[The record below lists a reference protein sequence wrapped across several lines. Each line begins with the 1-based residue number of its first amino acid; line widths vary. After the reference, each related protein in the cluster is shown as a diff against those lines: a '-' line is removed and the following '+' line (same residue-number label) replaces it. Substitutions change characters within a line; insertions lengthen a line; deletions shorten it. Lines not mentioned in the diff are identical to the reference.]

1 MRILHTADWHLG
13 RQFHGVPLDDD
24 HGSVLSQVEAAI
36 AAYVPDVLVIA
47 GDIFDRATP
56 PQSALS
62 RFGDFVRRVGRHGG
76 TAIVLIAGNHDSA
89 AQIGMMGV
97 LADADRSLVR
107 GPLDAEEKPLILS
120 DEHGPVAISA
130 LPFSYE
136 FAARACYGSD
146 DISCP
151 ADVLREQVASARRH
165 LPNGARWV
173 VVAHAFVE
181 GAATSDGE
189 RPLTRAVGGIETV
202 PSSVFEGADYVA
214 LGHLHRQQA
223 VGAEHVRYSGSPL
236 AFGFDEEG
244 HEKSMTLVDLA
255 GDGSVTTTLVPFV
268 PHRRIR
274 TLRGRLVEL
283 LAVPEGSDDLIG
295 ILLTDE
301 VRQIDPMKRI
311 RELYPNAV
319 QLAYE
324 RDLSTDEQRLRD
336 GRAALESPKEM
347 IAQFV
352 GFVREKGITEAESA
366 LVAEKL
372 AALGPVRE
380 DA

>member
-13 RQFHGVPLDDD
+13 RQFHGVSLETD

-36 AAYVPDVLVIA
+36 NAHAPDVLVIA

-62 RFGDFVRRVGRHGG
+62 RFGDFVRRVGRNGG

-97 LADADRSLVR
+97 LADAERSLVR

-151 ADVLREQVASARRH
+151 ADVLREQVASARQH
-165 LPNGARWV
+165 LPDGARWV

-214 LGHLHRQQA
+214 LGHLHRPQA

-255 GDGSVTTTLVPFV
+255 GDGSVAITLIPFV

-283 LAVPEGSDDLIG
+283 LAAPEGSDDLIG
-295 ILLTDE
+295 ILLTDD

-324 RDLSTDEQRLRD
+324 RDEPTGEQRLRD

-352 GFVREKGITEAESA
+352 GFVRDTGITEAESA

-372 AALGPVRE
+372 AALAPVRE

>member
-13 RQFHGVPLDDD
+13 RQFHGVSLDED
-24 HGSVLSQVEAAI
+24 HESVLWQVEAAI
-36 AAYVPDVLVIA
+36 AAHVPDVLVIA

-62 RFGDFVRRVGRHGG
+62 RFGDFVRRVGGDGG

-89 AQIGMMGV
+89 PQIGMMGV

-107 GPLDAEEKPLILS
+107 GPLDAEEKPLILF

-136 FAARACYGSD
+136 FAARACYGND

-151 ADVLREQVASARRH
+151 AEVLREQVGSARRH
-165 LPNGARWV
+165 VPDGARWV

-214 LGHLHRQQA
+214 LGHLHRPQA

-244 HEKSMTLVDLA
+244 HDKSMTLVDLA
-255 GDGSVTTTLVPFV
+255 GDGSVTTTPIPFV
-268 PHRRIR
+268 PRRRIR

-283 LAVPEGSDDLIG
+283 LAAPEGSDDLIG
-295 ILLTDE
+295 VLLTDE

-324 RDLSTDEQRLRD
+324 RDLSTGEQRLLD
-336 GRAALESPKEM
+336 GRAALESPNEM

-352 GFVREKGITEAESA
+352 GFVREKGITEVESA

-372 AALGPVRE
+372 AALAPAGEV
-380 DA
+380 A

>member
-13 RQFHGVPLDDD
+13 RHFHGVPLDDD

-36 AAYVPDVLVIA
+36 AAHAPDVLVIA
-47 GDIFDRATP
+47 GDIFDRAAP

-62 RFGDFVRRVGRHGG
+62 RFGDFVRRVGRDGG

-165 LPNGARWV
+165 LPDGARWV

-202 PSSVFEGADYVA
+202 PSSVFEGANYVA
-214 LGHLHRQQA
+214 LGHLHRPQA

-336 GRAALESPKEM
+336 GRTALESPKEM

-372 AALGPVRE
+372 AALAPAGE

>member
-13 RQFHGVPLDDD
+13 RQFHGVPLDED
-24 HGSVLSQVEAAI
+24 HESVLSQVETAI
-36 AAYVPDVLVIA
+36 AAHVPDVLVIA

-62 RFGDFVRRVGRHGG
+62 RFGDFVRRVGRDGG
-76 TAIVLIAGNHDSA
+76 PAIVLIAGNHDSA

-120 DEHGPVAISA
+120 DEHGSVAISA

-151 ADVLREQVASARRH
+151 ADVLREQVGSARRH
-165 LPNGARWV
+165 VPDGARWV

-214 LGHLHRQQA
+214 LGHLHRPQA

-244 HEKSMTLVDLA
+244 HGKSMTLVDLA
-255 GDGSVTTTLVPFV
+255 GDGSITTTLIPFE
-268 PHRRIR
+268 PRRRIR
-274 TLRGRLVEL
+274 TLRGRLIEL
-283 LAVPEGSDDLIG
+283 LAAPGGSDDLIG

-301 VRQIDPMKRI
+301 ARQIDPMKRI

-324 RDLSTDEQRLRD
+324 RDVSTGEQRLRD
-336 GRAALESPKEM
+336 GRATLESPKEM
-347 IAQFV
+347 VAQFV
-352 GFVREKGITEAESA
+352 GFVREKGISEAESA

-372 AALGPVRE
+372 AALAPAGE

>member
-36 AAYVPDVLVIA
+36 AAHAPDVLVIA

-62 RFGDFVRRVGRHGG
+62 RFGDFVRRVARDGG

-107 GPLDAEEKPLILS
+107 GPLDAEEKPLILA

-165 LPNGARWV
+165 LPDGARWV

-214 LGHLHRQQA
+214 LGHLHRPQA

-255 GDGSVTTTLVPFV
+255 GDGSVTTTLIPFV

-283 LAVPEGSDDLIG
+283 LAAPGGSDDLIG

-324 RDLSTDEQRLRD
+324 RDEPTGEQRLRD

-352 GFVREKGITEAESA
+352 GFVREKGITEAETA

-372 AALGPVRE
+372 AALAPAGE